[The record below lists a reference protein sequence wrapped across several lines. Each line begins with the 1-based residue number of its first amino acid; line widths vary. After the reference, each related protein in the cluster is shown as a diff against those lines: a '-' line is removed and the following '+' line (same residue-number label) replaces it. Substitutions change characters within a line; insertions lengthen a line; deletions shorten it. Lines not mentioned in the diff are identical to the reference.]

1 MSPFRHNHSASSS
14 DEDVGVITNGVELDS
29 AHQNVGGAPIEDQ
42 SPMGN
47 QIGWWSIIF
56 LNTSMMIGTG
66 IFSTPGTILKQTG
79 SVGLALVY
87 WAIGLLLSFAGFA
100 YYVEL
105 AAIFPDRAGADVAYY
120 EQIFKRP
127 KFFFPA
133 TFAAISILLGFTSSN
148 CIVFAE
154 YVLYSRGIEDP
165 DPWAIRGIAVAS
177 YALTCIIIALSTKW
191 SLRISNILA
200 VAKVIVLLFIVVTGF
215 VVLAGGTKIQDPHSH
230 FKNGFAGSSSN
241 GNDLANAL
249 ININFAYSGWNNANN
264 MMNEIGGNRVKRIKT
279 AGTISIIL
287 VFLLYFFA
295 NIAYFAA
302 VPPSE
307 AKTSGQLIA
316 AVFFT
321 KVFGEYAGTRILPV
335 FIALSTFGNLVSVA
349 IGQARIIREVAR
361 QGVIPF
367 SAFWSSTKPFGTPA
381 APLLLKFVLTSIV
394 IIAPPAGDAFNFLVS
409 LQSYPNRIF
418 DILLVVGVWILRR
431 RRQRQG
437 LPRPEYQAWNIAL
450 IFSILISLFILIMP
464 WVPPKT
470 GRYGGNVSFWYGTAN
485 VTGIGILVVCFIY
498 WYLWAKACPR
508 FFGYKIMEEI
518 VQGENGELSKRFVRV
533 YNDSRGEEWRRR
545 RDASLQAQADD
556 SCNVPRATSN
566 SSVEKETTHVA
577 TKVV

>member
-241 GNDLANAL
+241 
-249 ININFAYSGWNNANN
+249 
-264 MMNEIGGNRVKRIKT
+264 
-279 AGTISIIL
+279 

-367 SAFWSSTKPFGTPA
+367 SAFWSSTKPFDTPA

-577 TKVV
+577 TQVV